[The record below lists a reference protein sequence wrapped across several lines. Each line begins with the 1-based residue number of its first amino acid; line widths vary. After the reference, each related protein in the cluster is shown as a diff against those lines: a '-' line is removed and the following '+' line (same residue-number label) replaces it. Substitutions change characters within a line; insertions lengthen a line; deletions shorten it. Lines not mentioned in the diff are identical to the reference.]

1 MSLDIMSMIVDIDK
15 IYLYA
20 KDSYETKYQLI
31 INKREST
38 SLNMQ
43 AFIEYSNDM
52 DDIYKNIEENNL
64 IRECKL
70 SIVLDDMIVDM
81 LSNRNCQQRV
91 TENIVRNK
99 KLNISFVFNTQSYSK
114 QEFQQITIN
123 HLSDID
129 FKDYKSLQKIYYK
142 TTLFFKQWCY
152 SCII

>member
-1 MSLDIMSMIVDIDK
+1 M
-15 IYLYA
+15 
-20 KDSYETKYQLI
+20 LI
-31 INKREST
+31 EKPKGEGLCHDNGYK
-38 SLNMQ
+38 

-64 IRECKL
+64 IRECKVL
-70 SIVLDDMIVDM
+70 IVLDDMIVDM
-81 LSNRNCQQRV
+81 LSNRNCQQTV

-142 TTLFFKQWCY
+142 TTLFFKQ
-152 SCII
+152 

>member
-1 MSLDIMSMIVDIDK
+1 MLIEKPKGVG
-15 IYLYA
+15 LYHDNGYKA
-20 KDSYETKYQLI
+20 V
-31 INKREST
+31 
-38 SLNMQ
+38 
-43 AFIEYSNDM
+43 IEYPNDM

-114 QEFQQITIN
+114 QTRVSTN
-123 HLSDID
+123 NN
-129 FKDYKSLQKIYYK
+129 
-142 TTLFFKQWCY
+142 
-152 SCII
+152 

>member
-1 MSLDIMSMIVDIDK
+1 M
-15 IYLYA
+15 
-20 KDSYETKYQLI
+20 LI
-31 INKREST
+31 EKPKGVGLCRDNGYK
-38 SLNMQ
+38 
-43 AFIEYSNDM
+43 AFIEYPNDM

-114 QEFQQITIN
+114 QTRVSTN
-123 HLSDID
+123 HN
-129 FKDYKSLQKIYYK
+129 
-142 TTLFFKQWCY
+142 
-152 SCII
+152 

>member
-1 MSLDIMSMIVDIDK
+1 
-15 IYLYA
+15 
-20 KDSYETKYQLI
+20 
-31 INKREST
+31 
-38 SLNMQ
+38 
-43 AFIEYSNDM
+43 M

-64 IRECKL
+64 IRECKVL
-70 SIVLDDMIVDM
+70 IVLDDMIVDM
-81 LSNRNCQQRV
+81 LSNRNCQHTV